1 MADKKQITISPD
13 ICNYIEGLDYEIKA
27 IQNLIAFLLRDET
40 VSRKNIEYYEEKL
53 AERTAEFELA
63 KVEMTKQ
70 YNVVGKWTLD
80 YATRVVTF
88 E

>member
-1 MADKKQITISPD
+1 MADKKQVTISPD

-53 AERTAEFELA
+53 TERTAEFELA
-63 KVEMTKQ
+63 KTEMASQ
-70 YNVVGKWTLD
+70 YDIKGKWSLD
-80 YATRVVTF
+80 YATRVVTIG
-88 E
+88 